1 VTYQLSLPY
10 PQYLGEKSIFVAG
23 IVADEAQSKTVYKTL
38 VKKDLI
44 LPTPGAGSSGGA
56 ASAGEK
62 MTVDTAKVTKNFANQ
77 FATISVHAQR
87 KLIGMLFFWE
97 EECTRWK
104 LLDAEEAEI
113 LKALE
118 TNEGNK
124 DLATALEA
132 VEMKKKLLPSQRGE
146 ATANVSQGKGHNLP
160 SYS

>member
-1 VTYQLSLPY
+1 MTYQLSLPY
-10 PQYLGEKSIFVAG
+10 PRYLGEKSIFVAG

-44 LPTPGAGSSGGA
+44 LPTPGAGSGGGA

-77 FATISVHAQR
+77 FATISVHTQR

-146 ATANVSQGKGHNLP
+146 ATANVSQGKGHDLP

>member
-1 VTYQLSLPY
+1 
-10 PQYLGEKSIFVAG
+10 
-23 IVADEAQSKTVYKTL
+23 L
-38 VKKDLI
+38 VKNDLI
-44 LPTPGAGSSGGA
+44 LPTPEAGTNAGA
-56 ASAGEK
+56 ASAGEQ
-62 MTVDTAKVTKNFANQ
+62 MTVNTARVTKNFAHQ

-118 TNEGNK
+118 TNEGNT
-124 DLATALEA
+124 DLACALEA

-146 ATANVSQGKGHNLP
+146 GTANVSQGKGHELP

>member
-1 VTYQLSLPY
+1 MTYQLSLPY
-10 PQYLGEKSIFVAG
+10 PRYLGENSIFVAG

-44 LPTPGAGSSGGA
+44 LPTPGAATVGA
-56 ASAGEK
+56 K

-77 FATISVHAQR
+77 FATISVHTQR

-104 LLDAEEAEI
+104 LLHAEEAEI

-146 ATANVSQGKGHNLP
+146 ATANVSQGKGHDLP

>member
-1 VTYQLSLPY
+1 M
-10 PQYLGEKSIFVAG
+10 AG
-23 IVADEAQSKTVYKTL
+23 IVADESQSKTVYRTL
-38 VKKDLI
+38 VKQDLI
-44 LPTPGAGSSGGA
+44 LPTPGAATAGA
-56 ASAGEK
+56 K

-104 LLDAEEAEI
+104 LLGDEEAEI

-146 ATANVSQGKGHNLP
+146 ATANVSQGKRHNLP

>member
-1 VTYQLSLPY
+1 LIYQLSLPY
-10 PQYLGEKSIFVAG
+10 PRYLGENALFVAG
-23 IVADEAQSKTVYKTL
+23 IVGNEAQSKLVYKSL
-38 VKKDLI
+38 VKNDLI
-44 LPTPGAGSSGGA
+44 LPTPEAGTNAGA
-56 ASAGEK
+56 ASAGEQ
-62 MTVDTAKVTKNFANQ
+62 MTVNTARVTKNFAHQ

-118 TNEGNK
+118 TNEGNT
-124 DLATALEA
+124 DLACALEA

-146 ATANVSQGKGHNLP
+146 GTANVSQGKGHELP